1 MQTIFSTLLLL
12 SASVCRALFVPMYSV
27 VDFYAVGYQGVDQI
41 PPPMRLYNWSVGFG
55 LHIYKSE
62 QKRWRLRDANKWCI
76 GML

>member
-1 MQTIFSTLLLL
+1 
-12 SASVCRALFVPMYSV
+12 MYSV